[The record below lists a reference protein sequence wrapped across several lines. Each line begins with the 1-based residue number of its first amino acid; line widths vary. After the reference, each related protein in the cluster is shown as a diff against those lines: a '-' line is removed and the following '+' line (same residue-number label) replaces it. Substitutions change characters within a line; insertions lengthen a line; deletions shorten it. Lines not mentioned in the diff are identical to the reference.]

1 MHTQK
6 QDAHSKGEVDMTEEL
21 NNFCT
26 DMKDLFMK
34 QDFEAM
40 EKALAER
47 TPAEIAEMAERER
60 GIIAKYYEEEKF
72 ELLLTHLNF
81 VAFASFLYEYAG
93 KRGVYVG
100 KEYQDG
106 MEIFVKIF
114 ELCQQVKANQ

>member
-1 MHTQK
+1 
-6 QDAHSKGEVDMTEEL
+6 MTEEL